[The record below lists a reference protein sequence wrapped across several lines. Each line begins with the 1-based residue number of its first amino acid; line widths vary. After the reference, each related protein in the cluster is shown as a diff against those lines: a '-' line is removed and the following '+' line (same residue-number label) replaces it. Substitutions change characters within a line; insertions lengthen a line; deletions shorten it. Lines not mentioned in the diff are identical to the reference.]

1 MDNNNNESPFRGWGF
16 KLGDFVRF
24 VDEKREGYVT
34 RIIDALTLGVTDTDG
49 FEIPVAISNLT
60 HVHGHGSNKIAQGD
74 SKPEIVDEAFVH
86 TGIILAVAQDSKTS
100 AVAHFTLINNT
111 SYQLLLTLNTVY
123 KGKYR
128 GEFASTIQAKTNTQ
142 IFSANLGDL
151 DNWPEF
157 IFRALYFTTADI
169 EPKAP
174 LNLKRKFK
182 AKDFSGAKT
191 MITAL
196 NKYGWQI
203 QLDEE
208 VPVIDVQKLKESFFK
223 GETEKPK
230 VAKPAEEVD
239 LHIEKL
245 RDDYQFLDQSEI
257 VDIQLNYFK
266 QMLDAAI
273 VHQMP
278 SIVFIHGVGNGTLRH
293 HIHKMISKHPQ
304 VRTFMDARKEKFG
317 FGATEVVFKS

>member
-1 MDNNNNESPFRGWGF
+1 MNF

-49 FEIPVAISNLT
+49 FEIPVAMSNLT
-60 HVHGHGSNKIAQGD
+60 HVHGHGANKTTQSDA
-74 SKPEIVDEAFVH
+74 KPQIVDEAFIKN
-86 TGIILAVAQDSKTS
+86 GIFLAVAQDSKTS
-100 AVAHFTLINNT
+100 AVAHFTLINRS
-111 SYQLLLTLNTVY
+111 SYQLLLTLNTASNN
-123 KGKYR
+123 KYR
-128 GEFASTIQAKTNTQ
+128 GEFASTIQPKTSTQ

-157 IFRALYFTTADI
+157 IFKALYFTTADI
-169 EPKAP
+169 APKAP
-174 LNLKRKFK
+174 LELKRKFR

-191 MITAL
+191 LIPEI
-196 NKYGWQI
+196 NKYGWLI
-203 QLDEE
+203 ELDEQ
-208 VPVIDVQKLKESFFK
+208 VPLIDAQKLKESFFR

-230 VAKPAEEVD
+230 VAKPAAEVD

-245 RDDYQFLDQSEI
+245 RDDHQFLDQSEMI
-257 VDIQLNYFK
+257 DIQLNYFK

-273 VHQMP
+273 VHQMT